1 MITSDLKLRMD
12 DLSVLRIS
20 LFELGFVPFNLFEIL
35 IGCINVNFGFGLEA
49 LRFSK

>member
-1 MITSDLKLRMD
+1 M
-12 DLSVLRIS
+12 LRIS

-35 IGCINVNFGFGLEA
+35 IRCINVNFGFGFEA